1 MAWKVDALRAMNV
14 VDVRDA
20 ARRLS
25 RLLKAVEAGEQ
36 FVIARG
42 GQPVAVLRAYQAP
55 RRKIEPPGRVAAE
68 GWWMAA
74 DFDEPVDR
82 LFDGLASTLTPRR
95 AAPRRG
101 AR

>member
-1 MAWKVDALRAMNV
+1 MARRVDAQRAMSV
-14 VDVRDA
+14 VDVGDA

-55 RRKIEPPGRVAAE
+55 RRKIEPPGRMAAE
-68 GWWMAA
+68 GWWMAE
-74 DFDEPVDR
+74 DFDEPVDQ
-82 LFDGLASTLTPRR
+82 LFDALAPTMESRRTGPRS
-95 AAPRRG
+95 G